1 MKGLKTPCLRVWIIG
16 TDGSYLQRA
25 YPWKSK
31 RHRSGHLAS
40 AKQNATSIKITVWIN
55 GCTASQNC
63 AVLWSSCQELRGWK
77 RTTIRKWIV
86 HASFCEEWEFRD
98 NLLGCRYFWSAS
110 LDMPT
115 QRSNVSGRPRTNFPR
130 KLSKENIASYSCL
143 AK

>member
-1 MKGLKTPCLRVWIIG
+1 MKELKTPCLRVWIIG

-55 GCTASQNC
+55 GCAASQKLRC
-63 AVLWSSCQELRGWK
+63 SMIIELRGWK

-86 HASFCEEWEFRD
+86 HDSFCEEWEFRD
-98 NLLGCRYFWSAS
+98 NLLSCRYFWSAS

-130 KLSKENIASYSCL
+130 KLLKENITSYSCL
-143 AK
+143 AN